1 MIICELKLLDDDSWQ
16 DRIQE
21 KMDKMNPVV
30 ISVTNFSVLFMLSY
44 EISSEGLGDYDKV
57 QGNPLPTYFFV
68 IAMEAFDSLLLE
80 SQVTVLFWVSSLGE
94 RGGSEEISPLLFV
107 DDY

>member
-1 MIICELKLLDDDSWQ
+1 MKFLQKLWGIMTRSKETLYS
-16 DRIQE
+16 
-21 KMDKMNPVV
+21 
-30 ISVTNFSVLFMLSY
+30 
-44 EISSEGLGDYDKV
+44 
-57 QGNPLPTYFFV
+57 PTFV

-80 SQVTVLFWVSSLGE
+80 SQVKVLFWVSSLGE